1 MTDILGTA
9 APAGTAQQSAYIR
22 DSSIETFAEDVMNA
36 SREVPVIVDFWA
48 PWCGPCKTLGP
59 LLEKAVNDLK
69 GKVLMVKVD
78 IDQNQMLAQQLRIQ
92 SVPTVML
99 FIAGQPV
106 DGFAG
111 ALPESQIKQ
120 FLERALQI
128 AEQAGLSAGGAG
140 NEPTTEE
147 ILDAADAALA
157 ENNLPAA
164 AQLYGQLAQTL
175 SEENEEK
182 ARALA
187 GLAHCHV
194 AGGNL
199 AEARQMLELIPEK
212 LRSLASVSSVHAMI
226 DLAETGAN
234 GADLSSAQAAAEN
247 APEDMDAQYAYAEA
261 LIGNG
266 HVEQAADTLLAI
278 VARDRSW
285 NEEAARTKL
294 VTLFEALGAK
304 HPVTKDARR
313 RLSSILFS

>member
-1 MTDILGTA
+1 MTDIIGSATPA
-9 APAGTAQQSAYIR
+9 DGAPQSGFIK
-22 DSSIETFAEDVMNA
+22 DSTIETFAEDVMVA
-36 SREVPVIVDFWA
+36 SREVPIVVDFWA

-59 LLEKAVNDLK
+59 QLEKAVNELN
-69 GKVLMVKVD
+69 GKVRMVKVD

-111 ALPESQIKQ
+111 AVPESQIKQ

-128 AEQAGLSAGGAG
+128 ADQAGLGGGAG
-140 NEPTTEE
+140 TGPSVTE
-147 ILDAADAALA
+147 ILDAADAAFA
-157 ENNLPAA
+157 ENDISAA
-164 AQLYGQLAQTL
+164 AQLYGQLAQSL
-175 SEENEEK
+175 EEESEEK

-187 GLAHCHV
+187 GLAQCHV
-194 AGGNL
+194 ASGNL
-199 AEARQMLELIPEK
+199 DEARQMLDLIPEK
-212 LRSLASVSSVHAMI
+212 LQTHSSVAAVKAMI
-226 DLAETGAN
+226 DLAETGA
-234 GADLSSAQAAAEN
+234 GGVDLASARVAAEN

-261 LIGNG
+261 LIGSG
-266 HVEQAADTLLAI
+266 QLEAAVDILLRL
-278 VARDRSW
+278 VAKDRSW

-294 VTLFEALGAK
+294 VTLFDALGVK